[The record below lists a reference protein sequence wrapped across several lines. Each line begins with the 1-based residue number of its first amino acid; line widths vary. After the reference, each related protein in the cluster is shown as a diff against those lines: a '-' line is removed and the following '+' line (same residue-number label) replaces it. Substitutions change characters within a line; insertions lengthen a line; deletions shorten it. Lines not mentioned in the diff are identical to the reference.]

1 MSRWGTCTACSPL
14 EASGCATAGSPLKY
28 SVDEANSQKSVT
40 IVELGEKGELSTRQ
54 IPLTPRRDL
63 RVITGTIEQ
72 LCDPQLASDD
82 YVFAQLISQGPVLN
96 AMSRLREV
104 YPHTL
109 GLSFHQ
115 TLPSPSAI
123 LSQNPASLPPEELF
137 DRFYQ
142 QVQQGELSEAQQKI
156 VQSTLRQVSQELL

>member
-1 MSRWGTCTACSPL
+1 M
-14 EASGCATAGSPLKY
+14 
-28 SVDEANSQKSVT
+28 
-40 IVELGEKGELSTRQ
+40 
-54 IPLTPRRDL
+54 
-63 RVITGTIEQ
+63 
-72 LCDPQLASDD
+72 
-82 YVFAQLISQGPVLN
+82 LN

-142 QVQQGELSEAQQKI
+142 QVQQQELSEARKKL
-156 VQSTLRQVSQELL
+156 SKAHCGRSRRSCCSRKGGPG